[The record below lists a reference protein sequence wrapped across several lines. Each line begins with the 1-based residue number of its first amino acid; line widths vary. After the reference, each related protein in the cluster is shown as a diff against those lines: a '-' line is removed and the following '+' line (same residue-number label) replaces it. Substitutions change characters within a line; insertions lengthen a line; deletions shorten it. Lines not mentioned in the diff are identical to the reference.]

1 MKTKRIISALLAV
14 LMLMS
19 TMTIAIAAEGSE
31 SESAAPGEYQ
41 YRTDSITSLM
51 APNPALE
58 ESASSTTL
66 PNSDRYLYQTSQ
78 YLKNGVLTTVKT
90 AEEKLALM
98 DYRYGNEQYGL
109 YVDAYSG
116 EVAVVCWKTG
126 EALFSNPY
134 DLTKAGASVSANS
147 TVLEGILSQLIV
159 NFTNLETSS
168 DETYYSYIEATER
181 NQITVKNIK
190 GGLRVEYS
198 IGREATKSLVPR
210 QIAKETF
217 EKKIL
222 SKLQEKLPE
231 WNKNNTED
239 QALYKKFFANFQ
251 LIDPNASGISETVR
265 ADLLKKYPITA
276 EMPIYILM
284 SDVKDS
290 QIAWLEQQI
299 KLYCPDY
306 SFTDLE
312 TDHAEVGF
320 EGATEVYPLFKMALE
335 YTLDAKGLTVRLP
348 ANGIRFDESRYQL
361 NYIEV
366 LPYMGAG
373 SDPNPG
379 YTFFPDGSGALFD
392 FQELEATGTTQSITG
407 KIYGQDYAYHE
418 VEGKY
423 EEVIR
428 YPVFGLVESQT
439 TEVDES
445 TTVTKDCGYV
455 AIVEEGDSL
464 MELTSYHAGP
474 ASAYHTVRMK
484 VYPRPTDSYVLADS
498 ISVASNDPITV
509 VSSRKYTDSYQIRY
523 IMLNDD
529 SYAEELGDDYM
540 ECSYAG
546 MAKAY
551 RKYLEDESILTKLTD
566 ADVEN
571 DIPLYVE
578 TFGAVWSTKKVL
590 SIPFE
595 VTVPLTSFANVA
607 TMYDELSNKG
617 ITNINFILTGYTDGG
632 LEAESMPYRL
642 KWDSAVKD
650 EMDFDELLAYAVEK
664 GFGLFP
670 DFDFVFSSTNT
681 LFDGLSLSKHAVK
694 TIDNRYTSKREY
706 SATKHTY
713 ISYYEMAISPA
724 YFSHFYEKFMPK
736 YMESNPI
743 GISVSTLGSYLN
755 SDFDEDEPYHRA
767 DSQEFTVAAMKYI
780 QEAMN
785 GGEVLTSGGNAY
797 TWKYV
802 DHLKDIAIDSSRY
815 VIASASV
822 PFLGMVLHGYVE
834 FAGTAINME
843 GNLNYAFLKSLESGA
858 SLNFLLS
865 YQNTAT
871 LKENEAT
878 SKYYSIRYDIWY
890 DDVISMY
897 AELNSLL
904 KDVQTS
910 SIVSHKFIGVDPAT
924 DTNYA
929 VRVPDADELA
939 ADALQAI
946 QNAIAQDK
954 ADKEAAAEA
963 LRQRIL
969 AARKEITGLKAS
981 LTAGLDL
988 FNSKNVANVDRKI
1001 GTLNTSLNPTAPAT
1015 LNTEKVLS
1023 NLNEVY
1029 KEIQTA
1035 HSAAQALLAQYTSA
1049 QAALDYL
1056 TNDVENF
1063 DAGLLAHLN
1072 SLMADAELAQ
1082 LVTNIQNAI
1091 TALNQKA
1098 TDAHT
1103 AVEAKSIDA
1112 PTYAEYVQANTPA
1125 TPAPSADP
1133 EPTAPATGSE
1143 TGSGSSITASQTVS
1157 QYRADKNTVVYEKY
1171 ENGTEFLMNFNDY
1184 KVLVYFNGTTYTID
1198 AYGYVVLNRGV

>member
-14 LMLMS
+14 LMLMG
-19 TMTIAIAAEGSE
+19 TMTLVIGAEGTE
-31 SESAAPGEYQ
+31 TETETREYQ
-41 YRTDSITSLM
+41 YRTDSTTSLM
-51 APNPALE
+51 APNPDLE
-58 ESASSTTL
+58 KEQGSTTL
-66 PNSDRYLYQTSQ
+66 PNSDRYLYQTGQ
-78 YLKNGVLTTVKT
+78 YLKDGVLTTVTT
-90 AEEKLALM
+90 AEEKLSLM
-98 DYRYGNEQYGL
+98 DYRYGNDQYGL

-134 DLTKAGASVSANS
+134 NMSEAGASVSANS
-147 TVLEGILSQLIV
+147 TVLENILSQLVV
-159 NFTNLETSS
+159 NFTNLDTSS
-168 DETYYSYIEATER
+168 NETYYSYIEATER

-210 QIAKETF
+210 QISKETF

-231 WNKNNTED
+231 WNKNNSED

-251 LIDPNASGISETVR
+251 LIDPNASDVSETNR
-265 ADLLKKYPITA
+265 KNMLNQYPITE
-276 EMPIYILM
+276 EMPIYVLL
-284 SDVKDS
+284 SDVKDA
-290 QIAWLEQQI
+290 QVAWLEQQI

-306 SFTDLE
+306 SFSDLE
-312 TDHAEVGF
+312 ADHAEVGY
-320 EGATEVYPLFKMALE
+320 EGTSEVYPLFKMALE
-335 YTLDAKGLTVRLP
+335 YTLDEDGLIVRLP

-392 FQELEATGTTQSITG
+392 FQELEATGSAQSVTG

-428 YPVFGLVESQT
+428 YPVFGLVESQS
-439 TEVDES
+439 TEVGGA
-445 TTVTKDCGYV
+445 TVTKDRGFV

-474 ASAYHTVRMK
+474 SSSYHTVRMK
-484 VYPRPTDSYVLADS
+484 VYPRPTDSYILADS

-509 VSSRKYTDSYQIRY
+509 VSSRKYTESYQVRY
-523 IMLNDD
+523 IMLNDGQ
-529 SYAEELGDDYM
+529 YEEELGNDYL

-551 RKYLEDESILTKLTD
+551 RNYLEKNSILTKLT
-566 ADVEN
+566 ASDVKN

-578 TFGAVWSTKKVL
+578 TFGAVLSTKKVL
-590 SIPFE
+590 SIPFN
-595 VTVPLTSFANVA
+595 VTVPLTSFDNVA

-650 EMDFDELLAYAVEK
+650 EMDFEDLLAYAVEK

-694 TIDNRYTSKREY
+694 TIDDRYTSKREY

-736 YMESNPI
+736 YTESNPI

-767 DSQEFTVAAMKYI
+767 DSQAFTVAALQYI

-843 GNLNYAFLKSLESGA
+843 GNLSYAFLKSLESGA

-865 YQNTAT
+865 YQNTET

-878 SKYYSIRYDIWY
+878 SQYYSIRYDIWF
-890 DDVISMY
+890 DDLISMY
-897 AELNSLL
+897 TELNSLL

-910 SIVSHKFIGVDPAT
+910 AIVSHKFIGIDSAT
-924 DTNYA
+924 DADYA
-929 VRVPDADELA
+929 VRVPDADELES
-939 ADALQAI
+939 DALQAI
-946 QNAIAQDK
+946 QNAIAQNK

-963 LRQRIL
+963 IRQGIL
-969 AARKEITGLKAS
+969 AARKEIAGLKAS
-981 LTAGLDL
+981 LDSGWQS
-988 FNSKNVANVDRKI
+988 FNSKNLNNVTTKI
-1001 GTLNTSLNPTAPAT
+1001 TTLTTSLNPTAPAT
-1015 LNTEKVLS
+1015 IDQEKVLS
-1023 NLNEVY
+1023 NLNNVY
-1029 KEIQTA
+1029 KEIRTA
-1035 HSAAQALLAQYTSA
+1035 HTALQALLAQYDSA
-1049 QAALDYL
+1049 QEALSYL
-1056 TNDVENF
+1056 TDEVDDF

-1072 SLMADAELAQ
+1072 TLMADPELAQ
-1082 LVTNIQNAI
+1082 LLSEIQAAVTD
-1091 TALNQKA
+1091 LNQKA
-1098 TDAHT
+1098 TEAYNSVT
-1103 AVEAKSIDA
+1103 AKGITAK
-1112 PTYAEYVQANTPA
+1112 TYEQYIQENTA
-1125 TPAPSADP
+1125 AQTTSGSG
-1133 EPTAPATGSE
+1133 EPTSVTPVTG
-1143 TGSGSSITASQTVS
+1143 TQTTTGSSITASQTVS

-1198 AYGYVVLNRGV
+1198 AYGYIILNRGA